1 MDIMSIIDI
10 LVEQCRKPQGLL
22 GKSMIKI
29 MNVADVGFTN
39 LVLNKI
45 DLPVNKILDIG
56 CGGGKTVYKLSKKYP
71 SSYIFGVDYS
81 KDAIEV
87 AKERNKEEVK
97 NGRVNILQ
105 GDVLDLPFENEMFGY
120 IIAIR
125 THYFWNDLE
134 KALMEIRLKL
144 EQGGKLIICS
154 EKYKIEYHIKDYN
167 TNELLIKLLKDVGFS
182 KVELVEKQ
190 NNICVIAE
198 R

>member
-1 MDIMSIIDI
+1 MGIIEV

-22 GKSMIKI
+22 GKAMIKI
-29 MNVADVGFTN
+29 MDVADVGFTN
-39 LVLNKI
+39 WVLNKI
-45 DLPVNKILDIG
+45 DLPANKILDIG
-56 CGGGKTVYKLSKKYP
+56 CGGGKTLYKLSEKYP
-71 SSYIFGVDYS
+71 SSYIYGVDYS
-81 KDAIEV
+81 QKSIEV
-87 AKERNKEEVK
+87 AKEKNKEEVK

-105 GDVLDLPFENEMFGY
+105 GDVLELPFKNEMFSY

-134 KALMEIRLKL
+134 KAFMEIRLKL
-144 EQGGKLIICS
+144 ERGGKFIICS